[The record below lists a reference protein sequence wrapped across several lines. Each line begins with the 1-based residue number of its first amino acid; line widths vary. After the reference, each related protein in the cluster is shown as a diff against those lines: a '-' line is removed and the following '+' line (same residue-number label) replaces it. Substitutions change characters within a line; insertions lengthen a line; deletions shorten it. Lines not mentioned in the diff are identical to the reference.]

1 MTEQQAV
8 LVTTE
13 HRGVFFGFLADT
25 ADRAGRTIELTQA
38 QMCVHWSSDVQGVLG
53 LAATGPTRSC
63 KVTRPAPR
71 LTLQQV
77 TAVADV
83 TDEAVKLWLG
93 RPWS

>member
-1 MTEQQAV
+1 VTEQQAV
-8 LVTTE
+8 VVTTE
-13 HRGVFFGFLADT
+13 HRGVFFGFLAG
-25 ADRAGRTIELTQA
+25 DRDGKTVELTEA

-63 KVTRPAPR
+63 KVTRPVPR

-77 TAVADV
+77 TAVVDV
-83 TDEAVKLWLG
+83 TDEAVKLWQG